1 MAFIYRQKSEQ
12 SPAFGELRR
21 KRLILYSK
29 MEDKAQQ
36 LEEENRRLREK
47 VEQLESLVGARQA
60 ARRRLVKVVAGTFA
74 GKSLY
79 HSVSRLVDDLA
90 ERRVDRD
97 TIRDVAYATLKRI
110 TRVGTIT
117 LLLAL
122 APLTL
127 ALLQTYYLKKQNEK
141 FDVQNKRIEQQTYLQ
156 EAERRSSLVFLF
168 DNVLDRMD
176 DELRRNPAG
185 RELSPQLIG
194 RIVALSKALK
204 PYRYLEGDTITS
216 RQSSPERGQLLLS
229 LVASKLGRNTYDQIY
244 LLADFSYATL
254 ENVNL
259 DKAYLANINLAY
271 AQLKSVSLSGADLR
285 NANFEGSE
293 WDDAHVVFTPAKPFA
308 ANFDFANFYRA
319 TLRRC
324 DLSGGAFAYT
334 NFTGARLDRVVF
346 REAFF
351 HQAKFPLAAADS
363 LNFDRAVLLNT
374 RFDLPSTP
382 PVHFSFESARVDTA
396 TFRQLDALPLRQ
408 RPQVD
413 FSRPEYRITRD
424 TFFPDDRGK
433 PVIVVDTAEVYR
445 L

>member
-1 MAFIYRQKSEQ
+1 
-12 SPAFGELRR
+12 
-21 KRLILYSK
+21 

-47 VEQLESLVGARQA
+47 VEQLESLVGARSA
-60 ARRRLVKVVAGTFA
+60 VRRRLVKVVAGTFA

-90 ERRVDRD
+90 ERRVDRE
-97 TIRDVAYATLKRI
+97 TIRDVAYATLQRL

-204 PYRYLEGDTITS
+204 PYRFLEGDTITS

-254 ENVNL
+254 DNVNL
-259 DKAYLANINLAY
+259 DKAYLANINLSY

-374 RFDLPSTP
+374 RFDLPSSPT
-382 PVHFSFESARVDTA
+382 VHFSFESARVDTA

>member
-1 MAFIYRQKSEQ
+1 
-12 SPAFGELRR
+12 
-21 KRLILYSK
+21 
-29 MEDKAQQ
+29 MEDKTQQ

-47 VEQLESLVGARQA
+47 VEQLETLAGARQA
-60 ARRRLVKVVAGTFA
+60 VRYRLVRLVAGTFA

-79 HSVSRLVDDLA
+79 HSVSRLVEDLS
-90 ERRVDRD
+90 ERRVDRE
-97 TIRDVAYATLKRI
+97 TIRDVAYATLKRL
-110 TRVGTIT
+110 TRVGTVT
-117 LLLAL
+117 LLLAM

-185 RELSPQLIG
+185 RELTPQLIG

-216 RQSSPERGQLLLS
+216 RMSSPERGQLLLS

-259 DKAYLANINLAY
+259 DKAYLVNINLSY

-293 WDDAHVVFTPAKPFA
+293 WDDAHVVFTPARPFA
-308 ANFDFANFYRA
+308 ADFDFTNFYRA
-319 TLRRC
+319 TLRHC
-324 DLSGGAFAYT
+324 DLSGGSFSYA
-334 NFTGARLDRVVF
+334 NFTDARLDRVVF

-351 HQAKFPLAAADS
+351 HQTKFPLVAADS
-363 LNFDRAVLLNT
+363 LDFERAVLLNT
-374 RFDLPSTP
+374 RFQLPSSPT
-382 PVHFSFESARVDTA
+382 VYFSFENAQVDTA
-396 TFRQLDALPLRQ
+396 TFRQLDALPLQPRLK
-408 RPQVD
+408 VD
-413 FSRPEYRITRD
+413 FNRPEYRVTRD
-424 TFFPDDRGK
+424 TFFPDDRSQ

>member
-259 DKAYLANINLAY
+259 DKAYLANINLSH

-363 LNFDRAVLLNT
+363 LNFDRAILLNT

-396 TFRQLDALPLRQ
+396 TFRQLEALPLRQ
-408 RPQVD
+408 RLKVD